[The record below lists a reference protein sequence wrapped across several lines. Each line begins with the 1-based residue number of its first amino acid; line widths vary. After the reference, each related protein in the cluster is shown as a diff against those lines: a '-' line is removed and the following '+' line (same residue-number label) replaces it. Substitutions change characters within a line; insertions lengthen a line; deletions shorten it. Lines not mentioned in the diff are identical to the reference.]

1 LSRAENLKEKVTPMK
16 TMRLT
21 FSAMILMLVCPI
33 LATMA
38 QSGSTDE
45 GIDAVE
51 VVKATATVEKIDLQT
66 RKVTLLLDD
75 GKKKTYK
82 VDSRVQNLAQVKVG
96 DHLAMSFTEEIAI
109 VVGKSNETPGAA
121 SSEQVSVAPN
131 GDKPGVVMVETSA
144 VSAQILAVDAPN
156 HRVTLLDPDGKK
168 KTIKVSQKVTNLDD
182 LKVGD
187 TVDMLMTDST
197 VIEIVT

>member
-1 LSRAENLKEKVTPMK
+1 MK

-51 VVKATATVEKIDLQT
+51 VVKATATVEKIDLKT
-66 RKVTLLLDD
+66 RKVTLVFDD

-96 DHLAMSFTEEIAI
+96 DHLEMSFTEEIAI

-121 SSEQVSVAPN
+121 SAEQVSVAPN
-131 GDKPGVVMVETSA
+131 GDKPGVVMVQTSA
-144 VSAQILAVDAPN
+144 VSAQIVAVDAPN

-168 KTIKVSQKVTNLDD
+168 KTIKVSKKVTNLND

-187 TVDMLMTDST
+187 TVDMVMTDST
-197 VIEIVT
+197 VIDIVT

>member
-1 LSRAENLKEKVTPMK
+1 MK
-16 TMRLT
+16 TMRFTL
-21 FSAMILMLVCPI
+21 SAMLLLFVCPI
-33 LATMA
+33 CITHGQTA
-38 QSGSTDE
+38 GTDE
-45 GIDAVE
+45 GVDAVE
-51 VVKATATVEKIDLQT
+51 VVRVTATVEKIDLEK

-82 VDSRVQNLAQVKVG
+82 VDNRVQNLSQVKVG

-109 VVGKSNETPGAA
+109 VVGKSNETPSAA
-121 SSEQVSVAPN
+121 SSEQVSVAPR
-131 GDKPGVVMVETSA
+131 GDKPGVVMVETTD
-144 VSAQILAVDAPN
+144 VSAQIVAVDAAN

-168 KTIKVSQKVTNLDD
+168 KTIKVSKKVTNLDN

-197 VIEIVT
+197 VIDIVT

>member
-1 LSRAENLKEKVTPMK
+1 VIPKKRMHFAL
-16 TMRLT
+16 
-21 FSAMILMLVCPI
+21 SAMLLTLACPI
-33 LATMA
+33 CATQA
-38 QSGSTDE
+38 QPGATAE

-51 VVKATATVEKIDLQT
+51 VVKATATVEKINLES

-82 VDSRVQNLAQVKVG
+82 VDNRVQNLAQVKVG
-96 DHLAMSFTEEIAI
+96 DHLEMSFTEEIAI

-144 VSAQILAVDAPN
+144 MKAQIMAVDAAN

-168 KTIKVSQKVTNLDD
+168 KTIKVSKKVTNLDD

>member
-1 LSRAENLKEKVTPMK
+1 MKAGGKVMPMK
-16 TMRLT
+16 RMCLA
-21 FSAMILMLVCPI
+21 FGAMLLFVCP
-33 LATMA
+33 TCVTQA
-38 QSGSTDE
+38 QTAPTAE
-45 GIDAVE
+45 GVEAVE
-51 VVKATATVEKIDLQT
+51 VVKVTATVEKIDLKD

-82 VDSRVQNLAQVKVG
+82 VDNRVQNLSQVKVG

-109 VVGKSNETPGAA
+109 LVGKANEGPSAA
-121 SSEQVSVAPN
+121 SSEQVSVAPK
-131 GDKPGVVMVETSA
+131 GDNPGVMMVETTNM
-144 VSAQILAVDAPN
+144 SAQILGVDAAN

-168 KTIKVSQKVTNLDD
+168 KTIKVSNQVTNLDN

>member
-1 LSRAENLKEKVTPMK
+1 MK
-16 TMRLT
+16 TMSLALT
-21 FSAMILMLVCPI
+21 AMLLLAFGPI
-33 LATMA
+33 CATQA
-38 QSGSTDE
+38 QSGAIDE

-51 VVKATATVEKIDLQT
+51 VVKATATVEKIDLEK
-66 RKVTLLLDD
+66 RKVTLLLED

-96 DHLAMSFTEEIAI
+96 DHLEMSFTEEIAI

-121 SSEQVSVAPN
+121 SAEQVSVAPN
-131 GDKPGVVMVETSA
+131 GAKPGVVMVETSA
-144 VSAQILAVDAPN
+144 LSVQILAVDAQN

-168 KTIKVSQKVTNLDD
+168 KTIKVSKKVTNLDD
-182 LKVGD
+182 LKVGG

>member
-1 LSRAENLKEKVTPMK
+1 MK
-16 TMRLT
+16 KMRLAL
-21 FSAMILMLVCPI
+21 SATILMLVCPI
-33 LATMA
+33 CVTQA
-38 QSGSTDE
+38 QSGATAE

-51 VVKATATVEKIDLQT
+51 VVKVTATVEKIDLEK

-109 VVGKSNETPGAA
+109 VVGRSNETPGAA

-131 GDKPGVVMVETSA
+131 GAKPGVVMVETSTMS
-144 VSAQILAVDAPN
+144 VQ
-156 HRVTLLDPDGKK
+156 
-168 KTIKVSQKVTNLDD
+168 
-182 LKVGD
+182 
-187 TVDMLMTDST
+187 
-197 VIEIVT
+197 

>member
-1 LSRAENLKEKVTPMK
+1 MPKK
-16 TMRLT
+16 TIRFAL
-21 FSAMILMLVCPI
+21 SAMLLMLVSPI
-33 LATMA
+33 FATQA
-38 QSGSTDE
+38 QSGATDA

-51 VVKATATVEKIDLQT
+51 VVTATATVEKIDLEK

-96 DHLAMSFTEEIAI
+96 DQLEMSFTEEIAI
-109 VVGKSNETPGAA
+109 VVGKSNETPGSA
-121 SSEQVSVAPN
+121 SSERVSVAPN
-131 GDKPGVVMVETSA
+131 GAKPGVVMVETSA
-144 VSAQILAVDAPN
+144 MSAQIVAVDAPN

-168 KTIKVSQKVTNLDD
+168 KTIKVSKNVTNLDD
-182 LKVGD
+182 VKVGE

-197 VIEIVT
+197 VIEIVR

>member
-1 LSRAENLKEKVTPMK
+1 MPMK
-16 TMRLT
+16 SLRLAL
-21 FSAMILMLVCPI
+21 SAMLLMLVCPI
-33 LATMA
+33 CTTLARA
-38 QSGSTDE
+38 QATAE
-45 GIDAVE
+45 GVDAVE
-51 VVKATATVEKIDLQT
+51 VVKATATVEKIDLKN
-66 RKVTLLLDD
+66 RKVTLLFDD

-109 VVGKSNETPGAA
+109 VVGKSNESPGAA
-121 SSEQVSVAPN
+121 SSQQVSVAPQ
-131 GDKPGVVMVETSA
+131 GDKPGVVMVDTSA
-144 VSAQILAVDAPN
+144 VSAKIVAVDAAN

-168 KTIKVSQKVTNLDD
+168 KTIKVSNKVTNLND

>member
-1 LSRAENLKEKVTPMK
+1 MK
-16 TMRLT
+16 TMRLAL
-21 FSAMILMLVCPI
+21 SAMLMMLVFPVC
-33 LATMA
+33 ATQA
-38 QSGSTDE
+38 QSGATDE

-51 VVKATATVEKIDLQT
+51 VVKATATVEKIDLKT

-96 DHLAMSFTEEIAI
+96 DHLEMSFTEEIAI

-121 SSEQVSVAPN
+121 SSEQVSVAPK
-131 GDKPGVVMVETSA
+131 GDKPGVVMVDTSA
-144 VSAQILAVDAPN
+144 VSAQIVAVDAPN
-156 HRVTLLDPDGKK
+156 HRLTLLDPDGKK
-168 KTIKVSQKVTNLDD
+168 RTIKVSKKVTNLDD

>member
-1 LSRAENLKEKVTPMK
+1 MMPMK
-16 TMRLT
+16 SMRLAL
-21 FSAMILMLVCPI
+21 SAMLLMLVCPI
-33 LATMA
+33 CTTLAQA
-38 QSGSTDE
+38 QATAE
-45 GIDAVE
+45 GVDAVE
-51 VVKATATVEKIDLQT
+51 VVKATATVEKIDLKN
-66 RKVTLLLDD
+66 RKVTLLFDD

-109 VVGKSNETPGAA
+109 VVGKSNESPGAA
-121 SSEQVSVAPN
+121 SSQQVSVAPQ
-131 GDKPGVVMVETSA
+131 GDKPGVVMVDTSA
-144 VSAQILAVDAPN
+144 VSAKIVAVDAAN

-168 KTIKVSQKVTNLDD
+168 KTIKVSNKVTNLND

>member
-1 LSRAENLKEKVTPMK
+1 MK
-16 TMRLT
+16 TRRETMRLALC
-21 FSAMILMLVCPI
+21 AMLLMLVCPI
-33 LATMA
+33 YATQA
-38 QSGSTDE
+38 QSGTTDE
-45 GIDAVE
+45 GVDAVE
-51 VVKATATVEKIDLQT
+51 VVKVTATVEKIDLEK

-109 VVGKSNETPGAA
+109 VVGKSNEAPGAA
-121 SSEQVSVAPN
+121 SSEQVSVAPQ
-131 GDKPGVVMVETSA
+131 GDKPGVVMVETTA
-144 VSAQILAVDAPN
+144 VSAQIVAVDAEN

-168 KTIKVSQKVTNLDD
+168 KTIKVSKKVTNLDD

>member
-1 LSRAENLKEKVTPMK
+1 MK
-16 TMRLT
+16 TMRLA

-38 QSGSTDE
+38 QSGATDE
-45 GIDAVE
+45 GVDAVE
-51 VVKATATVEKIDLQT
+51 VVKVTATVEKIDLEK
-66 RKVTLLLDD
+66 RKVTLVFDD

-121 SSEQVSVAPN
+121 SSEQVSVAPQ
-131 GDKPGVVMVETSA
+131 GDKPGVVMVDTSA
-144 VSAQILAVDAPN
+144 VSAQIVAVDAQN

-168 KTIKVSQKVTNLDD
+168 KTIKVSKKVTNLND
-182 LKVGD
+182 LKVGE

-197 VIEIVT
+197 VIDIVT

>member
-1 LSRAENLKEKVTPMK
+1 VIPIK
-16 TMRLT
+16 TMHLAL
-21 FSAMILMLVCPI
+21 SAMLLMLVCPI
-33 LATMA
+33 CTTHA
-38 QSGSTDE
+38 QSGATDE

-51 VVKATATVEKIDLQT
+51 VVKATATVEKIDLKT

-96 DHLAMSFTEEIAI
+96 DHLEMSFTEEIAI

-144 VSAQILAVDAPN
+144 VSAQIVAVDAAN

-168 KTIKVSQKVTNLDD
+168 KTIKVSNKVTNLGD

>member
-1 LSRAENLKEKVTPMK
+1 MPKK
-16 TMRLT
+16 TMRFAL
-21 FSAMILMLVCPI
+21 SAMLLMLVCPI
-33 LATMA
+33 CPTQA
-38 QSGSTDE
+38 QSGATDE

-51 VVKATATVEKIDLQT
+51 VVTATATVEKIDLEK

-96 DHLAMSFTEEIAI
+96 DHLEMSFTEEIAI

-131 GDKPGVVMVETSA
+131 GAKPGVVMVETSA
-144 VSAQILAVDAPN
+144 MSAQIVAVDAPN

-168 KTIKVSQKVTNLDD
+168 KTIKVSKKVTNLDD
-182 LKVGD
+182 LKVGE

>member
-1 LSRAENLKEKVTPMK
+1 VIPKK
-16 TMRLT
+16 TMRFAL
-21 FSAMILMLVCPI
+21 SAMLLMLVCPI
-33 LATMA
+33 CATQA
-38 QSGSTDE
+38 QSGATDE

-121 SSEQVSVAPN
+121 SSEQVSVAPK
-131 GDKPGVVMVETSA
+131 GDKPGVVLVETSA
-144 VSAQILAVDAPN
+144 VSAQIVAVDAPN

-168 KTIKVSQKVTNLDD
+168 KTIKVSKKVTNLDD

-187 TVDMLMTDST
+187 TVDMVMTDST